1 MEINTVSPRDFQ
13 VIQGYGDGGFR
24 VSGLRHD
31 GSILVVPTR
40 TLAWPVTSLAAATPE
55 AFAAL
60 ADERPPIEILLLGT
74 GGRMQVIPASLRR
87 RLREVLGIGV
97 EVMDTGAAC
106 RTYNVLVAE
115 MRPVAAALLAVESA
129 SE

>member
-24 VSGLRHD
+24 ISGLRHE
-31 GSILVVPTR
+31 GSVLVFPSR
-40 TLAWPVTSLAAATPE
+40 TMAWPVASLAVLRLE
-55 AFAAL
+55 DFIAL
-60 ADERPPIEILLLGT
+60 TAERPHIEVLLLGT
-74 GGRMQVIPASLRR
+74 GSRMQAIPAALRHG
-87 RLREVLGIGV
+87 LREAYGLGI

-115 MRPVAAALLAVESA
+115 ARPVAAALLATA
-129 SE
+129 AG

>member
-24 VSGLRHD
+24 ISGLRHE
-31 GSILVVPTR
+31 GSVLVFPSR
-40 TLAWPVTSLAAATPE
+40 TIAWPVVGLAAMTVDG
-55 AFAAL
+55 FAAL
-60 ADERPPIEILLLGT
+60 ADEQPRIEVLLLGT
-74 GGRMQVIPASLRR
+74 GSRLQAIAPTLRR
-87 RLREVLGIGV
+87 RLREIYGLGI

-115 MRPVAAALLAVESA
+115 ARPVAAALLVTE
-129 SE
+129 